1 MIPNIV
7 FEQFQRR
14 TPSKVNWGLGAD
26 TNASS
31 NIKSYITYVSQVG
44 FEEP

>member
-44 FEEP
+44 FEEL

>member
-1 MIPNIV
+1 MMPV
-7 FEQFQRR
+7 FVQVQRQ
-14 TPSKVNWGLGAD
+14 TSSKVNWGLGAD

-44 FEEP
+44 FEEI

>member
-44 FEEP
+44 FEDL

>member
-7 FEQFQRR
+7 LKQFQRQ
-14 TPSKVNWGLGAD
+14 TPFKVNWGLGAD

-44 FEEP
+44 FEEL

>member
-1 MIPNIV
+1 MMMPV
-7 FEQFQRR
+7 FVQVQRQ
-14 TPSKVNWGLGAD
+14 TSSKVNWGLGAD

-44 FEEP
+44 FEDL

>member
-7 FEQFQRR
+7 FKQFQRQ

-44 FEEP
+44 FEEL

>member
-1 MIPNIV
+1 MIANIV
-7 FEQFQRR
+7 FKQVQRQ

-44 FEEP
+44 FEDI